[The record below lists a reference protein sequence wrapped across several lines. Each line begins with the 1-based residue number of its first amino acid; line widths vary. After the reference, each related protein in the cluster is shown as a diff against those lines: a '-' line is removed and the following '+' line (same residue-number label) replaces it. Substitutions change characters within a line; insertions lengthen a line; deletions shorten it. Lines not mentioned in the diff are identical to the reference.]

1 MSRPWSKSAKRW
13 VVVGLIIAGAIL
25 LYMVRSLLPPLIL
38 AVLLAYLLNPLVE
51 LLMRSRLTRT
61 RAAALTY
68 LILLIALAV
77 GTSILVPTIVQQV
90 SSINL
95 DVQAIYESVQ
105 QFMADYQTITILD
118 YSIQLSTVFDKL
130 QDSLIELAT
139 SFASRSAQ
147 ELLDILFGVASGFVG
162 TLVWFVFVLVVSF
175 WLVRDADG
183 MTGVLNDLI
192 PSGYRNDV
200 EGLRRKIDDVWDSFF
215 RGLLLLSLIIGAI
228 TGVTL
233 WLVGVKNFLL
243 LGILA
248 GVLEVVPTFGP
259 IIAAIPAVAVAF
271 FQGSTHLPIAN
282 GWFALLVLGLYA
294 LIQQVENNLLAPRII
309 GASVKIHPLVVLV
322 GAIGGYG
329 IGGILGAF
337 LAAPVIGTAR
347 VLVEYIHKKL
357 IEVEPTPEVPK
368 VTETS
373 VEGAEPLSEDVVAEE
388 QDDGLS

>member
-282 GWFALLVLGLYA
+282 SWFALLVLGLYA
-294 LIQQVENNLLAPRII
+294 LIQQVENNFLVPRII

-322 GAIGGYG
+322 GAIGGYS

-337 LAAPVIGTAR
+337 LAAPVIGTSR
-347 VLVEYIHKKL
+347 VLVEYIYKKL
-357 IEVEPTPEVPK
+357 VEVEPTPEVPK
-368 VTETS
+368 VTDTS
-373 VEGAEPLSEDVVAEE
+373 VEGTEPFSEDVVAEE